1 MNGSHRSAANL
12 ILSYLMNGS
21 LFLHIIILNLTKSIE
36 NIITTIISTICTIDV
51 YFMVD
56 LMEQI

>member
-1 MNGSHRSAANL
+1 MNGSHRSAENL

>member
-36 NIITTIISTICTIDV
+36 NIVTTIISTICTIDV